1 MLLTYSNNA
10 IITSFFIIA
19 VNINGSAKV
28 LTFGDWHNRIN
39 KKLIVHKDLCL
50 FTVIAGDGGETGVK

>member
-1 MLLTYSNNA
+1 MPLLPP
-10 IITSFFIIA
+10 FLKIA
-19 VNINGSAKV
+19 VNINGGAKV

-50 FTVIAGDGGETGVK
+50 FTVIAGNRGDR